1 MRHVADRVGIIGIG
15 VMGSAYA
22 HHLINA
28 GFEVIGYE
36 PDEERGKAFVELGG
50 ILVASPADVICQC
63 RITITSVPSVAALE
77 SVAANIAEHAG
88 KSEAAG
94 AIIVETGTLPI
105 AAKEAAR
112 GAVSIAGVVLLD
124 CPVSGTGSQARSG
137 DLGVF
142 TSGDE
147 AACTQIAPVV
157 EAISRT
163 HRYVGP
169 FGNGSRM
176 KYVANT
182 LVSIHIAAA
191 AEALH
196 LAEQSGLDLKLV
208 YDVISDHAPAATSA
222 MFKIR
227 GSLMANDT
235 YTPPQGS
242 FDIWRKDT
250 GIIIDHADTVG
261 ATMPVYR
268 STIPR
273 FEEAQGKYPDLDYGA
288 VFKIYGE

>member
-1 MRHVADRVGIIGIG
+1 MAAKVGIIGIG

-22 HHLINA
+22 NHLIEA
-28 GFEVIGYE
+28 GFEVTGFE
-36 PDEERGKAFVELGG
+36 PDATRRAGFEELGG
-50 ILVASPADVICQC
+50 RSAVSAAQVVSACP
-63 RITITSVPSVAALE
+63 ITIISVPSVAALE
-77 SVAANIAEHAG
+77 VVAADIAANAHTH
-88 KSEAAG
+88 G
-94 AIIVETGTLPI
+94 AIVMETGTLPI

-112 GAVSIAGVVLLD
+112 DVVATAGVTMLD

-142 TSGDE
+142 TSGEE
-147 AACTQIAPVV
+147 AACEKLKPVV
-157 EAISRT
+157 EAIART
-163 HRYVGP
+163 HVHVGP

-176 KYVANT
+176 KFVANT

-196 LAEQSGLDLKLV
+196 LAEKSGLDLKMT
-208 YDVISDHAPAATSA
+208 YDVIADHAPAATSA

-227 GSLMANDT
+227 GRLMADDDFE
-235 YTPPQGS
+235 PPQGS
-242 FDIWRKDT
+242 FAIWKKDT
-250 GIIIDHADTVG
+250 GIIVDHAETVG
-261 ATMPVYR
+261 AQMPVYR

-273 FEEAQGKYPDLDYGA
+273 FEEARAKFPDLDYGS

>member
-1 MRHVADRVGIIGIG
+1 MADKVGIIGIG

-22 HHLINA
+22 HHLIEA

-36 PDEERGKAFVELGG
+36 PDYGRAGVFADLGG
-50 ILVASPADVICQC
+50 TQAGSAAEVVMTCPISI
-63 RITITSVPSVAALE
+63 ISVPSIAALE
-77 SVAANIAEHAG
+77 AIAADIATN
-88 KSEAAG
+88 AAAADG
-94 AIIVETGTLPI
+94 ALVMETGTLPI

-112 GAVSIAGVVLLD
+112 DTMAKVGVTLLD
-124 CPVSGTGSQARSG
+124 CPVSGTGSQAQSG

-147 AACTQIAPVV
+147 AACKKLDPVV
-157 EAISRT
+157 SAISRT

-169 FGNGSRM
+169 FGHGSRM

-196 LAEQSGLDLKLV
+196 LAEKSGLDLKLTH
-208 YDVISDHAPAATSA
+208 DVISDHAPAATSA

-227 GSLMANDT
+227 GALMANDT
-235 YTPPQGS
+235 FSPPQGS
-242 FDIWRKDT
+242 FDIWTKDT
-250 GIIIDHADTVG
+250 GIISAHAKSVG
-261 ATMPVYR
+261 ADMPVYS

-273 FEEAQGKYPDLDYGA
+273 FEAARDKYPTLDYGS

>member
-1 MRHVADRVGIIGIG
+1 MTTSVGIIGIG

-22 HHLINA
+22 NHLIDA

-36 PDEERGKAFVELGG
+36 PDPGRGDEFAALGG
-50 ILVASPADVICQC
+50 TLVDAPSRVVGTCPIS
-63 RITITSVPSVAALE
+63 ITSVPSVAALE
-77 SVAANIAEHAG
+77 AVAADIAEHG
-88 KSEAAG
+88 GDGVDG
-94 AIIVETGTLPI
+94 AIIMETGTLPI

-112 GAVSIAGVVLLD
+112 DTVASVGVTLLD

-147 AACTQIAPVV
+147 AACAKLEPVLAAIA
-157 EAISRT
+157 RT
-163 HRYVGP
+163 HTHVGP
-169 FGNGSRM
+169 FGDGSRV

-196 LAEQSGLDLKLV
+196 LAEKSGLDLKRTWE
-208 YDVISDHAPAATSA
+208 VIADHAPAATSA
-222 MFKIR
+222 MFKVR
-227 GSLMANDT
+227 GRLMAEDD
-235 YTPPQGS
+235 YDPPQGS
-242 FDIWRKDT
+242 FNIWKKDT
-250 GIIIDHADTVG
+250 GIIVDHAKSVG
-261 ATMPVYR
+261 ATMPVYQ

-273 FEEAQGKYPDLDYGA
+273 FEEARGKYPDLDYGS
-288 VFKIYGE
+288 VFKIYRD